1 VRIDR
6 NRLRVL
12 ALCMLATTV
21 SGVVAGEA
29 PFLDDPRQA
38 FDTARR
44 QERPL
49 LIAFRTTWCEACER
63 MDRTTW
69 QDPSVVR
76 SLETAF
82 VALSVD
88 GERNANLTGRYDVAA
103 YPTIVIADAEGRPLL
118 HLLGYRSA
126 EQMTAYL
133 TDVARHWD
141 DLAVW
146 SVRAAGRRPDPSAL
160 AALGDFARGHRDYA
174 RAERC
179 YRKTLRSRERLDP
192 QRVRETRISLART
205 LAATD
210 RCKEARKTLA
220 DLDTHDLDDATL
232 RLLDEART
240 RCPV

>member
-1 VRIDR
+1 MDR
-6 NRLRVL
+6 KSLRVFAAGWL
-12 ALCMLATTV
+12 LSVV
-21 SGVVAGEA
+21 SGAVAGEVG
-29 PFLDDPRQA
+29 FLDNPRQA

-69 QDPSVVR
+69 RDPSVVR
-76 SLETAF
+76 TLETEF

-88 GERNANLTGRYDVAA
+88 GERHTNLTGRYDVAA

-118 HLLGYRSA
+118 QLRGYRSA
-126 EQMTAYL
+126 EQMTVYL
-133 TDVARHWD
+133 TEIVRRWD
-141 DLAVW
+141 ELAVW

-160 AALGDFARGHRDYA
+160 ASLGDFARDHRDYA

-179 YRKTLRSRERLDP
+179 YRKTLRSSEPLDP
-192 QRVRETRISLART
+192 RRVRETRVRLART

-210 RCKEARKTLA
+210 RCKEAKKTLA
-220 DLDTHDLDDATL
+220 DLDTDGLDDATL
-232 RLLDEART
+232 RLFDET
-240 RCPV
+240 RMRCTR